1 MDKIKIV
8 KEGII
13 RSIYEKD
20 AQKWADRGY
29 KRVEAEKTPVKAK
42 AKASS

>member
-8 KEGII
+8 KDGTT

-29 KRVEAEKTPVKAK
+29 KRVEATAKPAKAK